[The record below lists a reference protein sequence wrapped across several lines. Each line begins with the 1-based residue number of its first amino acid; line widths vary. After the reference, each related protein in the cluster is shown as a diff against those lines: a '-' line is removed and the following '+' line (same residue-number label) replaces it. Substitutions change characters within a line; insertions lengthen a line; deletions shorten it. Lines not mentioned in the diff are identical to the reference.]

1 MLSEDY
7 VPVALDVWYE
17 ERRQDEAGAFYR
29 ALVAQRE
36 GLREGHTTQGFYV
49 ARPDGHLLRGWNNR
63 DPDKLARWLR
73 EHREASEPADDK
85 TPAPAAAA
93 EVDRRFARRLP
104 DGAVVVDVF
113 TRITAAEWPER
124 DRGWMDDAMRTAT
137 GRDHLWITAEEIA
150 ALARR
155 EVPAT
160 LARRIARFH
169 LVDDTRG
176 EPPMWRADELLE
188 VALAFEPVAGE
199 TAVPPT
205 LVGHARLATGDAK
218 RRCDAALRG
227 QLAIDEDGHLARFD
241 LVARC
246 SFAGEGEF
254 TPHAPP
260 GTFTLVVA
268 MGLAPANGLNQVPPQ
283 AARDLDEYLRA
294 R

>member
-1 MLSEDY
+1 MLREDY

-36 GLREGHTTQGFYV
+36 GLRAGHTTQGFYV

-73 EHREASEPADDK
+73 EHRKASEPADER
-85 TPAPAAAA
+85 TTAPAAAT

-104 DGAVVVDVF
+104 DGAVVADVF
-113 TRITAAEWPER
+113 TRITDAEWPAR
-124 DRGWMDDAMRTAT
+124 DRGWMDEAMRKAT

-176 EPPMWRADELLE
+176 EPPMWRQGELAE
-188 VALAFEPVAGE
+188 VALAFEPIADG
-199 TAVPPT
+199 TAPPA
-205 LVGHARLATGDAK
+205 LAGHARLATGDGK
-218 RRCDAALRG
+218 RRCEAALRG
-227 QLAIDEDGHLARFD
+227 EVAIDENGRLVRFD

-246 SFAGEGEF
+246 AFAGEGEF

-268 MGLAPANGLNQVPPQ
+268 MRLAPPDGQDRVPPQ